1 MASLDSTFLID
12 ILRRVPSAVEHL
24 DRLEA
29 SREPRFITPPAAA
42 EVMVGAH
49 VLGGRSLRIAEEML
63 GSLQWL
69 EFDQESSRMAGRIG
83 AELIARGEPLGAA
96 DLFIAAISLRHR
108 QRLITRDRGLARVPG
123 LQVES
128 Y

>member
-12 ILRRVPSAVEHL
+12 LLRRVSPAVEHL

-49 VLGGRSLRIAEEML
+49 LLGGQSLRVAEEL
-63 GSLQWL
+63 LATLQWL
-69 EFDQESSRMAGRIG
+69 EFDPESSRLAGRIG

-96 DLFIAAISLRHR
+96 DLFIAATSLRHR
-108 QRLITRDRGLARVPG
+108 QRLITRDRGFARVPG
-123 LQVES
+123 LQVET